1 LLIAN
6 VRLPTGSPVKNRQ
19 DLNGAEGGGSTFEQ
33 FLEFVPDAIVG
44 VGQSGRIVLVNQHAE
59 ELFGY
64 GREEL
69 EDHTLDRLV
78 PERFRDRHP
87 KQREHFFKEPR
98 RREMGT
104 DIELF
109 GLRKDGSEFPA
120 QISLSSIEWNG
131 ETIATA
137 AVRDIS
143 KHSEGE
149 REKTQRRA
157 IRDLQASHRET
168 VERLAGAIEMYDPQ
182 SDRHVNQVASIAALL
197 GTRLGLDTQRMLL
210 LRAAAPMHDVGNISI
225 PDSVLRKPGK
235 MTASER
241 ERMKLHT
248 LVGHQIL
255 ANSVSDLLKMAA
267 SIALT
272 HHEWFDG
279 SGYPQGLSGEEIP
292 VEGRLVAVAD
302 VLDALLSD
310 RPYRAAMGRAKAMT
324 LIVEERG
331 THFDPEIIDVLLDN
345 LDEALTLR
353 SGAPQ

>member
-1 LLIAN
+1 MEDRPDA
-6 VRLPTGSPVKNRQ
+6 S
-19 DLNGAEGGGSTFEQ
+19 GAEGGGSTFEQ

-44 VGQSGRIVLVNQHAE
+44 VGRAGRIVLVNQHAE

-69 EDHTLDRLV
+69 EDHAVDRLI
-78 PERFRDRHP
+78 PKRFRDRHP
-87 KQREHFFKEPR
+87 KLREHFFEEPR
-98 RREMGT
+98 PRGMGA
-104 DIELF
+104 DIKLF
-109 GLRKDGSEFPA
+109 AVRKDGSEFPA
-120 QISLSSIEWNG
+120 EISLSSIEWHG

-143 KHSEGE
+143 KHRESE
-149 REKTQRRA
+149 REKTQRKV
-157 IRDLQASHRET
+157 IRDLQASYRET

-182 SDRHVNQVASIAALL
+182 SDRHVNQMASIAALL
-197 GTRLGLDTQRMLL
+197 GTKLGLDTQRMLL
-210 LRAAAPMHDVGNISI
+210 LRAAAPLHDVGNISI

-235 MTASER
+235 LTASEH
-241 ERMKLHT
+241 ERMESHT
-248 LVGHQIL
+248 IVGHQIL
-255 ANSVSDLLKMAA
+255 ADSVSDLLNMAA
-267 SIALT
+267 TIALT

-292 VEGRLVAVAD
+292 LEGRLVAVAD

-310 RPYRAAMGRAKAMT
+310 RPYRPAMGRAQAMT
-324 LIVEERG
+324 LIVNERG

-345 LDEALTLR
+345 LDDALTLR

>member
-1 LLIAN
+1 
-6 VRLPTGSPVKNRQ
+6 VEDGP

-44 VGQSGRIVLVNQHAE
+44 VSRAGRIVLVNQHAE

-64 GREEL
+64 EREEL
-69 EDHTLDRLV
+69 EDHALDCLV
-78 PERFRDRHP
+78 PKRFRDRHP
-87 KQREHFFKEPR
+87 KQRERFFKEPR
-98 RREMGT
+98 RREMGA

-109 GLRKDGSEFPA
+109 AVRKDGSEFPA
-120 QISLSSIEWNG
+120 EISLSSIEWNG
-131 ETIATA
+131 EMIATA

-143 KHSEGE
+143 KHSESE
-149 REKTQRRA
+149 REKTQRRV

-168 VERLAGAIEMYDPQ
+168 VERLSGAIEMYDPQ
-182 SDRHVNQVASIAALL
+182 SDRHVNQMASIAALL

-235 MTASER
+235 LTASER
-241 ERMKLHT
+241 ERLELHT

-255 ANSVSDLLKMAA
+255 ANSISDLLKMAA
-267 SIALT
+267 TIALT

-279 SGYPQGLSGEEIP
+279 SGYPHGLSGEEIP
-292 VEGRLVAVAD
+292 IEARIVAVAD

-310 RPYRAAMGRAKAMT
+310 RPHRPAMSTGQAMQ
-324 LIVEERG
+324 LLLEQRG
-331 THFDPEIIDVLLDN
+331 THFDPEVVDVLIDN

>member
-1 LLIAN
+1 MED
-6 VRLPTGSPVKNRQ
+6 RP

-44 VGQSGRIVLVNQHAE
+44 VGRGGRIVLVNRHAE

-69 EDHTLDRLV
+69 ENHSLDRLI
-78 PERFRDRHP
+78 PKRFRDRHLQ
-87 KQREHFFKEPR
+87 QREHFFKEPH
-98 RREMGT
+98 RREMGA

-109 GLRKDGSEFPA
+109 AVRKDGSEFPA
-120 QISLSSIEWNG
+120 AISLSSIEWNG
-131 ETIATA
+131 ETIAAA

-143 KHSEGE
+143 KHGESE
-149 REKTQRRA
+149 RERAQRRA
-157 IRDLQASHRET
+157 IRELQASHRET

-182 SDRHVNQVASIAALL
+182 SDRHVNQMAAIAALL

-210 LRAAAPMHDVGNISI
+210 LRAAAPLHDIGNIAI
-225 PDSVLRKPGK
+225 PDSVLRKPGEL
-235 MTASER
+235 TASER
-241 ERMKLHT
+241 ERMELHT

-255 ANSVSDLLKMAA
+255 ADSMSDLLKMAA
-267 SIALT
+267 TIALA

-279 SGYPQGLSGEEIP
+279 SGYPRGLRGEEIP
-292 VEGRLVAVAD
+292 IEGRLVAVAD

-310 RPYRAAMGRAKAMT
+310 RPYRPAMSRAQAMT

-331 THFDPEIIDVLLDN
+331 THFDSEIVDVLLDN